1 MIEIIIPKLGLTME
15 SAKLVSWEFGSGDTV
30 KEDETVLVIETDK
43 VSFDVPAP
51 ADGIIHPVVPE
62 GTDCAVEETVG
73 YLAKDREEYEQLIRE
88 HPSAVCEGP
97 EKAGT
102 SVSEAVSPEDRPG
115 PAPAP
120 VMTKGRIKAS
130 PLARSM
136 AAKHDLD
143 LRAITGSGPAG
154 RVVKADIL
162 RALEEKPGVADRVYE
177 IPSGAADKASANKT
191 AIEDIP
197 IKGVR
202 RVIFDNMYESLSR
215 TAQLTVHTDACAEA
229 LMGLR
234 KRLNRDDQKISYN
247 AILTKI
253 TAMALR
259 LHPKVNVS
267 VECDTI
273 RVWRQVHIGLAMEAN
288 DALIVPVV
296 RNPDLKT
303 IREIDHDITEL
314 ISKTRENRLSPDD
327 LANGTFTI
335 TNLGFADIDHFTPI
349 IRPPESAILGV
360 GRIIKKA
367 VIKNDQVVPEARIGL
382 SLTFDHRIIDGA
394 PGARFLKTIK
404 DIIEDP
410 LLMIS

>member
-15 SAKLVSWEFGSGDTV
+15 SAKLVSWEFSSGDTV

-73 YLAKDREEYEQLIRE
+73 YLVKDREEYEQLIRE
-88 HPSAVCEGP
+88 HPSAVSKGP

-102 SVSEAVSPEDRPG
+102 SASDAVSPEDRPG
-115 PAPAP
+115 RAPGP
-120 VMTKGRIKAS
+120 VITKGRIKAS

-136 AAKHDLD
+136 AAKHHLD

-162 RALEEKPGVADRVYE
+162 RALEEKPGVADRVHE
-177 IPSGAADKASANKT
+177 IPLGAADKASANKT

-229 LMGLR
+229 LIGLR
-234 KRLNRDDQKISYN
+234 KRLSRDDQKISYN

-267 VECDTI
+267 VEGDTI

-303 IREIDHDITEL
+303 IREIDYDITEL

-360 GRIIKKA
+360 GRIIKKP
-367 VIKNDQVVPEARIGL
+367 VIKNDQVAPEARIGL

-410 LLMIS
+410 LLMVS